1 MPALPFLPQESK
13 RVGIWIRVSTEDQAQ
28 GDSPEHHRARAE
40 HYCASKDWQ
49 VVEIYD
55 LAGVSGKSVMN
66 HAETKRMLADVKRGH
81 IQALVFSKL
90 ARLTRNAR
98 ELMDFSDYFRSH
110 GADLVSLQ
118 ESIDTSTPSGRLFYN
133 MVAAMAQWERE
144 EIVDRVRASVAI
156 RAKLGKPLGG
166 RAPFGYRWD
175 EKSLGPDPKEAP
187 IRRLLYEIY
196 AECKR
201 LKGTSRRLNEAG
213 HRTRDGHKW
222 SDNSVERLLRDP
234 TAKGIYRS
242 NHTRNLGR
250 KWEVKP
256 ESEHVLHS
264 IEPIISEE
272 LWQKCNDLLDNRKAS
287 RNKPAKPSVHVFTG
301 VLRCA
306 CGGKMYVFSNSPKYV
321 CVKCRHRIPCED
333 LEELFRE
340 KVRDYCIAPAT
351 LKSYVEKVNAGLQEK
366 EDLAKSM
373 RKDISRLKEESDHIL
388 KLYMDRKISS
398 DRFGEMD
405 GPANDRRKQ
414 LEAELPKV
422 EAQIALLTIDGLS
435 QESLAAEATNLYE
448 RWPGL
453 TVQEKHDLVELIARS
468 ITVSNDEVNIELI
481 HFPSF
486 QEAEIRQ
493 CSDWLHC
500 LFSLLIFN
508 IVDVFL
514 GATRSW

>member
-1 MPALPFLPQESK
+1 MSALPISNSATK

-40 HYCASKDWQ
+40 HYCAAKEWH
-49 VVEIYD
+49 VAEVYD
-55 LAGVSGKSVMN
+55 LAGVSGKSVMD
-66 HAETKRMLADVKRGH
+66 HPEAKRMLADVKRGH
-81 IQALVFSKL
+81 IHALVFSKL

-110 GADLVSLQ
+110 NADLVSLQ

-133 MVAAMAQWERE
+133 IVAVMGQWERE
-144 EIVDRVRASVAI
+144 EIVDRVRSSVAI

-175 EKSLGPDPKEAP
+175 EKSLVPDPKEAP
-187 IRRLLYEIY
+187 VRRLLYETF
-196 AECKR
+196 ADCKR
-201 LKGTSRRLNEAG
+201 RKGTARRLNEAG

-222 SDNSVERLLRDP
+222 SDTSVERLLRDP

-272 LWQKCNDLLDNRKAS
+272 LWQKCNDILDNRKVS
-287 RNKPAKPSVHVFTG
+287 RTKPAKPSVHVFTG

-321 CVKCRHRIPCED
+321 CNKCRHRIPCED

-340 KVRDYCIAPAT
+340 RVRDYCIAPAT
-351 LKSYVEKVNAGLQEK
+351 LKSYVEKVNEGLQEK
-366 EDLAKSM
+366 ESLAESM
-373 RKDISRLKEESDHIL
+373 RKEITRLKEESDHIL
-388 KLYMDRKISS
+388 KLYMHRKISA
-398 DRFGEMD
+398 DRFGELD
-405 GPANDRRKQ
+405 GPAMDRRKQ
-414 LEAELPKV
+414 LEAELPKI
-422 EAQIALLTIDGLS
+422 EAQIALLKIDGLS
-435 QESLAAEATNLYE
+435 QEQLAAEATNLYE
-448 RWPGL
+448 RWPSL
-453 TVQEKHDLVELIARS
+453 TTEEKHDLVELIVRS
-468 ITVSNDEVNIELI
+468 ITVSNEEVNIELI

-493 CSDWLHC
+493 
-500 LFSLLIFN
+500 
-508 IVDVFL
+508 
-514 GATRSW
+514 RSSRDSSRLRA